1 MSLPRAARLA
11 LVERENPELP
21 LTRQVDLLSL
31 ARSSLYY
38 HPAPPS
44 PEEVAL
50 KHRTWRALHRPSLL
64 WVAANRRRV
73 AARGGDR
80 QP

>member
-1 MSLPRAARLA
+1 MSLPRTARLA

-31 ARSSLYY
+31 ARASLYD

-50 KHRTWRALHRPSLL
+50 KHRPSLL
-64 WVAANRRRV
+64 WVAANHRRV
-73 AARGGDR
+73 AARGGER